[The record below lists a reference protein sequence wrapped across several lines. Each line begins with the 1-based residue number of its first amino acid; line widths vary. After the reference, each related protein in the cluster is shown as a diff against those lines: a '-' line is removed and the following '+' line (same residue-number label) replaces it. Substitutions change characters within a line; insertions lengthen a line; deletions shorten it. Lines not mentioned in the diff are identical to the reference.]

1 MMMKNRCYKAI
12 ISTLLCA
19 ILTACGGGGEQ
30 SGDQLLNSAGDMTA
44 AERAS
49 RDSAV
54 YADAGEDL
62 IVEVN
67 TEIAVDGSNSYD
79 DLATDTLTMTWALID
94 GPSAA
99 TIDSSLTQDD
109 HFLLSTDTPG
119 TYTIELTVTDG
130 YNTSTD
136 TMTVTVVEAEPTA
149 VLPEAFSALIGTT
162 VTISGVNSHDAMGSA
177 LSYEWAAIAPD
188 GSDAFFESNESSDT
202 ITLELSEMGEYTV
215 TLTVSDENGNV
226 SSPAQ
231 TVVTSSNI
239 PPNANAGA
247 DIEVSYNTRVEL
259 SASDSSDSEQDTLTY
274 SWLLE
279 QKPSGSNA
287 ALLGDINAVETA
299 FFADLPGQYVLE
311 VTVSDGYV
319 SSTDTITVLATNTP
333 PEITLPDTITIQ
345 SGQTASLE
353 AIVND
358 PETDDFVYSWA
369 LISQPNGSAT
379 SIDSDTAELNVI
391 LHTGGTYRFELT
403 VSDEFDSVT
412 ASVDVLVNNSLPIS
426 VINISENDQRA
437 LAGETI
443 RLSGENSYD
452 PDAGDSIEAYEWAV
466 ISAPEGS
473 VSGLTSESDVITGLT
488 PDIPGEYTI
497 ALRTFDGGNYS
508 EYTSVGITVLNSNTA
523 PIAIASYD
531 FAGYTEVHLDG
542 SLSSDADGHTI
553 SYLWNIIAK
562 PDGVPAKIA
571 DRTAETTQLHVQEN
585 GTYAIRLIVSDGRTN
600 SAPYDFTISIDRP
613 NAQPVANAGLDQS
626 AGIDQT
632 VTVNGSESYD
642 VDGDTITFSWFL
654 TTPNGSIAS
663 LSDSSSVTPSFT
675 PDIFGEYTAH
685 LTVSDG
691 NLVSEPQ
698 TVTITV
704 DNSHAPVADAG
715 RDQNV
720 KTGSRVS
727 LSGANS
733 IDVDSEIESY
743 TWYIHSKPVDSTTIL
758 DATNSISTS
767 FTPDVDGTYV
777 IALEVNDESLT
788 SEPSFVSI
796 VASTDNSAP
805 IANAGADVMI
815 VQGMGTSVRLN
826 GGIST
831 DADADELSYYWS
843 LIRQP
848 TLSETTLSNR
858 TNQETLLSLDRYGEY
873 LVQLTVFDG
882 TVSSVPDTKL
892 IQYVRSPREVDAGID
907 QEVYTREIVVL
918 DGRSS
923 GYISNREPDDYS
935 YEWEFISTPTEDTIQ
950 IVEYVPDENEEPEDV
965 IGLYQF
971 QPPEPGTYVA
981 RLRFRNLITGTVSD
995 VDTVIITVKPYNRL
1009 PTANAGDDVST
1020 TVGEILILD
1029 GSSSTD
1035 TDGDILSYNWSIIE
1049 RPLNSQAT
1057 IQNPTSI
1064 NPFIEVDAYGEYIIQ
1079 LQVFDGSA
1087 SSDPDVVIINAVEP
1101 SVSLDLRTDNGFRS
1115 LNLPYNKV
1123 ETLEVTNPL
1132 DDSEYLL
1139 DTFRI
1144 TAIEQQV
1151 TIHNIVAY
1159 DANGIV
1165 TPYMDIDD
1173 NTVIRD
1179 GSSLEIQLLT
1189 NYPDIGRQAN
1199 IVFEFTIKET
1209 GETVSVSYLF
1219 SAR

>member
-1 MMMKNRCYKAI
+1 
-12 ISTLLCA
+12 
-19 ILTACGGGGEQ
+19 
-30 SGDQLLNSAGDMTA
+30 
-44 AERAS
+44 
-49 RDSAV
+49 
-54 YADAGEDL
+54 
-62 IVEVN
+62 
-67 TEIAVDGSNSYD
+67 
-79 DLATDTLTMTWALID
+79 
-94 GPSAA
+94 
-99 TIDSSLTQDD
+99 
-109 HFLLSTDTPG
+109 
-119 TYTIELTVTDG
+119 
-130 YNTSTD
+130 
-136 TMTVTVVEAEPTA
+136 
-149 VLPEAFSALIGTT
+149 
-162 VTISGVNSHDAMGSA
+162 
-177 LSYEWAAIAPD
+177 
-188 GSDAFFESNESSDT
+188 
-202 ITLELSEMGEYTV
+202 
-215 TLTVSDENGNV
+215 
-226 SSPAQ
+226 
-231 TVVTSSNI
+231 
-239 PPNANAGA
+239 
-247 DIEVSYNTRVEL
+247 
-259 SASDSSDSEQDTLTY
+259 
-274 SWLLE
+274 
-279 QKPSGSNA
+279 
-287 ALLGDINAVETA
+287 
-299 FFADLPGQYVLE
+299 
-311 VTVSDGYV
+311 
-319 SSTDTITVLATNTP
+319 
-333 PEITLPDTITIQ
+333 
-345 SGQTASLE
+345 
-353 AIVND
+353 
-358 PETDDFVYSWA
+358 
-369 LISQPNGSAT
+369 
-379 SIDSDTAELNVI
+379 
-391 LHTGGTYRFELT
+391 
-403 VSDEFDSVT
+403 
-412 ASVDVLVNNSLPIS
+412 
-426 VINISENDQRA
+426 
-437 LAGETI
+437 
-443 RLSGENSYD
+443 
-452 PDAGDSIEAYEWAV
+452 
-466 ISAPEGS
+466 
-473 VSGLTSESDVITGLT
+473 
-488 PDIPGEYTI
+488 
-497 ALRTFDGGNYS
+497 
-508 EYTSVGITVLNSNTA
+508 
-523 PIAIASYD
+523 
-531 FAGYTEVHLDG
+531 
-542 SLSSDADGHTI
+542 
-553 SYLWNIIAK
+553 
-562 PDGVPAKIA
+562 
-571 DRTAETTQLHVQEN
+571 
-585 GTYAIRLIVSDGRTN
+585 
-600 SAPYDFTISIDRP
+600 
-613 NAQPVANAGLDQS
+613 
-626 AGIDQT
+626 
-632 VTVNGSESYD
+632 
-642 VDGDTITFSWFL
+642 
-654 TTPNGSIAS
+654 
-663 LSDSSSVTPSFT
+663 
-675 PDIFGEYTAH
+675 
-685 LTVSDG
+685 VSDG

>member
-1 MMMKNRCYKAI
+1 
-12 ISTLLCA
+12 
-19 ILTACGGGGEQ
+19 
-30 SGDQLLNSAGDMTA
+30 
-44 AERAS
+44 
-49 RDSAV
+49 
-54 YADAGEDL
+54 
-62 IVEVN
+62 
-67 TEIAVDGSNSYD
+67 
-79 DLATDTLTMTWALID
+79 
-94 GPSAA
+94 
-99 TIDSSLTQDD
+99 
-109 HFLLSTDTPG
+109 
-119 TYTIELTVTDG
+119 
-130 YNTSTD
+130 
-136 TMTVTVVEAEPTA
+136 MTVTVVEAEPTA
-149 VLPEAFSALIGTT
+149 ILPEAFSAQTGTT
-162 VTISGVNSHDAMGSA
+162 VTISGLNSHDAMGSA

-215 TLTVSDENGNV
+215 TLTVSDEDGNV

-231 TVVTSSNI
+231 TVVTSSNM

-259 SASDSSDSEQDTLTY
+259 SASDSSDSEQDSLTY

-287 ALLGDINAVETA
+287 ALLGDINAVDTA
-299 FFADLPGQYVLE
+299 FFADIPGQYVLE
-311 VTVSDGYV
+311 VTVSDGYS
-319 SSTDTITVLATNTP
+319 SSTDTIVVLATNTP

-353 AIVND
+353 ASVND

-369 LISQPNGSAT
+369 LLSQPNGSVT
-379 SIDSDTAELNVI
+379 SIDNDTAELNVI

-403 VSDEFDSVT
+403 VSDEFDTVT

-426 VINISENDQRA
+426 VITISENDQRA
-437 LAGETI
+437 LAGETT

-473 VSGLTSESDVITGLT
+473 VSALASVSDVTTELT

-508 EYTSVGITVLNSNTA
+508 ESTSVVITVINSNTA
-523 PIAIASYD
+523 PVAIANYS

-542 SLSSDADGHTI
+542 SLSNDANGHTI

-626 AGIDQT
+626 AGIDQN

-642 VDGDTITFSWFL
+642 IDGDAITFSWFL
-654 TTPNGSIAS
+654 TTPDGSAAS

-691 NLVSEPQ
+691 NLVSEPE
-698 TVTITV
+698 TVTIAV

-743 TWYIHSKPVDSTTIL
+743 TWYIQSKPVDSTAIL

-767 FTPDVDGTYV
+767 FTPDVDGAYV
-777 IALEVNDESLT
+777 IALEVNDESLS
-788 SEPSFVSI
+788 SEPSFVTI

-815 VQGMGTSVRLN
+815 VQGMGTTVRLN

-918 DGRSS
+918 DGRAS

-935 YEWEFISTPTEDTIQ
+935 HEWEFISTPKEDTIQ

-971 QPPEPGTYVA
+971 QPPEPGTYVV

-1009 PTANAGDDVST
+1009 PSANAGDDVST

-1035 TDGDILSYNWSIIE
+1035 TDGDVLSYNWSLIE

-1087 SSDPDVVIINAVEP
+1087 SSDPDVVIINAIEP

-1123 ETLEVTNPL
+1123 ETLEVVNPL

-1151 TIHNIVAY
+1151 TIYNIVAY

-1165 TPYMDIDD
+1165 TPYMDIDE

>member
-30 SGDQLLNSAGDMTA
+30 SGDQLLNSAGNMTD

-79 DLATDTLTMTWALID
+79 DLATDTLTLTWALID

-99 TIDSSLTQDD
+99 VIDSSLSQDG

-149 VLPEAFSALIGTT
+149 ILPETFSAQTGTT
-162 VTISGVNSHDAMGSA
+162 VTISGINSYDAMGSA

-259 SASDSSDSEQDTLTY
+259 SASDSSDSEQDSLTY

-287 ALLGDINAVETA
+287 ALLGDINAVDTA

-311 VTVSDGYV
+311 VTVSDGYS
-319 SSTDTITVLATNTP
+319 SSTDTIVVLATNTP

-369 LISQPNGSAT
+369 LLSQPNGSVT
-379 SIDSDTAELNVI
+379 SIDNDTAELNVI
-391 LHTGGTYRFELT
+391 LHTGGTYRFELS
-403 VSDEFDSVT
+403 VSDEFDTAT

-452 PDAGDSIEAYEWAV
+452 PDAGDSIEAYEWTV
-466 ISAPEGS
+466 ISAPDGS
-473 VSGLTSESDVITGLT
+473 VSGLTSESNVTTGLT

-508 EYTSVGITVLNSNTA
+508 ESTSVVITVINSNTA
-523 PIAIASYD
+523 PVAIANYS
-531 FAGYTEVHLDG
+531 FAGYTEVYLDG
-542 SLSSDADGHTI
+542 SLSNDADGHTI

-626 AGIDQT
+626 AGIDQN

-642 VDGDTITFSWFL
+642 VDGDAITFSWFL
-654 TTPNGSIAS
+654 TTPDGSTAS

>member
-30 SGDQLLNSAGDMTA
+30 SGDQLLNSAGDMTD

-79 DLATDTLTMTWALID
+79 DLATDTLTLTWALID

-99 TIDSSLTQDD
+99 VIDSSLSQDG

-149 VLPEAFSALIGTT
+149 ILPETFSAQTGTT
-162 VTISGVNSHDAMGSA
+162 VTISGINSYDAMGSA

-259 SASDSSDSEQDTLTY
+259 SASDSSDSEQDSLTY

-287 ALLGDINAVETA
+287 ALLGDINAVDTA

-311 VTVSDGYV
+311 VTVSDGYS
-319 SSTDTITVLATNTP
+319 SSTDTIVVLATNTP

-369 LISQPNGSAT
+369 LLSQPNGSVT
-379 SIDSDTAELNVI
+379 SIDNDTAELNVI
-391 LHTGGTYRFELT
+391 LHTGGTYRFELS
-403 VSDEFDSVT
+403 VSDEFDTAT

-452 PDAGDSIEAYEWAV
+452 PDAGDSIEAYEWTV
-466 ISAPEGS
+466 ISAPDGS
-473 VSGLTSESDVITGLT
+473 VSGLTSESNVTTGLT

-508 EYTSVGITVLNSNTA
+508 ESTSVVITVINSNTA
-523 PIAIASYD
+523 PVAIANYS
-531 FAGYTEVHLDG
+531 FAGYTEVYLDG
-542 SLSSDADGHTI
+542 SLSNDADGHTI

-626 AGIDQT
+626 AGIDQN

-642 VDGDTITFSWFL
+642 VDGDAITFSWFL
-654 TTPNGSIAS
+654 TTPDGSTAS

>member
-79 DLATDTLTMTWALID
+79 DLATDTLTLTWALID

-99 TIDSSLTQDD
+99 VIDSSLSQDG

-149 VLPEAFSALIGTT
+149 ILPETFSAQTGTT
-162 VTISGVNSHDAMGSA
+162 VTISGINSYDAMGSA

-259 SASDSSDSEQDTLTY
+259 SASDSSDSEQDSLTY

-287 ALLGDINAVETA
+287 ALLGDINAVDTA

-311 VTVSDGYV
+311 VTVSDGYS
-319 SSTDTITVLATNTP
+319 SSTDTIVVLATNTP

-369 LISQPNGSAT
+369 LLSQPNGSVT
-379 SIDSDTAELNVI
+379 SIDNDTAELNVI
-391 LHTGGTYRFELT
+391 LHTGGTYRFELS
-403 VSDEFDSVT
+403 VSDEFDTAT

-452 PDAGDSIEAYEWAV
+452 PDAGDSIEAYEWTV
-466 ISAPEGS
+466 ISAPDGS
-473 VSGLTSESDVITGLT
+473 VSGLTSESNVTTGLT

-508 EYTSVGITVLNSNTA
+508 ESTSVVITVINSNTA
-523 PIAIASYD
+523 PVAIANYS
-531 FAGYTEVHLDG
+531 FAGYTEVYLDG
-542 SLSSDADGHTI
+542 SLSNDADGHTI

-626 AGIDQT
+626 AGIDQN

-642 VDGDTITFSWFL
+642 VDGDAITFSWFL
-654 TTPNGSIAS
+654 TTPDGSTAS

>member
-1 MMMKNRCYKAI
+1 MMMKNRFYKAI

-79 DLATDTLTMTWALID
+79 DLATDTLTLTWALID

-99 TIDSSLTQDD
+99 VIDSSLSQDG

-149 VLPEAFSALIGTT
+149 ILPETFSAQTGTT
-162 VTISGVNSHDAMGSA
+162 VTISGINSYDAMGSA

-259 SASDSSDSEQDTLTY
+259 SASDSSDSEQDSLTY

-287 ALLGDINAVETA
+287 ALLGDINAVDTA

-311 VTVSDGYV
+311 VTVSDGYS
-319 SSTDTITVLATNTP
+319 SSTDTIVVLATNTP

-369 LISQPNGSAT
+369 LLSQPNGSVT
-379 SIDSDTAELNVI
+379 SIDNDTAELNVI
-391 LHTGGTYRFELT
+391 LHTGGTYRFELS
-403 VSDEFDSVT
+403 VSDEFDTAT

-452 PDAGDSIEAYEWAV
+452 PDAGDSIEAYEWTV
-466 ISAPEGS
+466 ISAPDGS
-473 VSGLTSESDVITGLT
+473 VSGLTSESNVTTGLT

-508 EYTSVGITVLNSNTA
+508 ESTSVVITVINSNTA
-523 PIAIASYD
+523 PVAIANYS
-531 FAGYTEVHLDG
+531 FAGYTEVYLDG
-542 SLSSDADGHTI
+542 SLSNDADGHTI

-613 NAQPVANAGLDQS
+613 NAQPVANAGLDQR
-626 AGIDQT
+626 AGIDQN

-642 VDGDTITFSWFL
+642 VDGDAITFSWFL
-654 TTPNGSIAS
+654 TTPDGSTAS

-743 TWYIHSKPVDSTTIL
+743 TWYIHSKPVDSTAML

-777 IALEVNDESLT
+777 IALEVNDESLN

-805 IANAGADVMI
+805 IANAGADIMI

-892 IQYVRSPREVDAGID
+892 IQYVRSPREVDAGMD

-923 GYISNREPDDYS
+923 GYISNRAPDDYS
-935 YEWEFISTPTEDTIQ
+935 YEWEFISTPTEDSIQ

-1035 TDGDILSYNWSIIE
+1035 TDGDVLSYNWSIIE
-1049 RPLNSQAT
+1049 RPLNSQTT

-1064 NPFIEVDAYGEYIIQ
+1064 NPFFEVDAYGEYIIQ

-1101 SVSLDLRTDNGFRS
+1101 SVALDLRTDNGYRS

-1123 ETLEVTNPL
+1123 ETLEVVNPL

-1139 DTFRI
+1139 DTFRL

-1151 TIHNIVAY
+1151 TIHNVIAY

>member
-30 SGDQLLNSAGDMTA
+30 SGDQLLNSAGDMTD

-79 DLATDTLTMTWALID
+79 DLATDTLTLTWALID

-99 TIDSSLTQDD
+99 VIDSSLSQDG

-136 TMTVTVVEAEPTA
+136 TMTVIVVEAEPTA
-149 VLPEAFSALIGTT
+149 ILPETFSAQTGTT
-162 VTISGVNSHDAMGSA
+162 VTISGINSYDAMGSA

-259 SASDSSDSEQDTLTY
+259 SASDSSDSEQDSLTY

-287 ALLGDINAVETA
+287 ALLGDINAVDTA

-311 VTVSDGYV
+311 VTVSDGYS
-319 SSTDTITVLATNTP
+319 SSTDTIVVLATNTP

-369 LISQPNGSAT
+369 LLSQPNGSVT
-379 SIDSDTAELNVI
+379 SIDNDTAELNVI
-391 LHTGGTYRFELT
+391 LHTGGTYRFELS
-403 VSDEFDSVT
+403 VSDEFDTAT

-452 PDAGDSIEAYEWAV
+452 PDAGDSIEAYEWTV
-466 ISAPEGS
+466 ISAPDGS
-473 VSGLTSESDVITGLT
+473 VSGLTSESNVTTGLT

-508 EYTSVGITVLNSNTA
+508 ESTSVVITVINSNTA
-523 PIAIASYD
+523 PVAIANYS
-531 FAGYTEVHLDG
+531 FAGYTEVYLDG
-542 SLSSDADGHTI
+542 SLSNDADGHTI

-626 AGIDQT
+626 AGIDQN

-642 VDGDTITFSWFL
+642 VDGDAITFSWFL
-654 TTPNGSIAS
+654 TTPDGSTAS